1 MNGAKVE
8 PVRKIVS
15 VKLVLNEGVSV
26 EDFKRLKEN
35 EGTGADLKYLL
46 DWDFHPDS
54 LERKIVSFG
63 EYGEVDDGDADWVVE
78 ELDKVCECRIGRI
91 AEESDGGCSLE
102 LVLVDRI
109 ATRAKQRA
117 SDGAVLS
124 DDGLELRSV
133 PCDIV
138 EFKFPASVKKI
149 ADYAFHESKELATIE
164 IPGHVET
171 IGMLA
176 FGRCAKLKKVV
187 IQSGCKHIGRAAFA
201 DCEELREVLLPD
213 TVKEIEPLAF
223 SGDKK
228 LVKVRMPG
236 NLSEF
241 GFGVFEGCPALLNKM
256 VVSGD
261 GT

>member
-1 MNGAKVE
+1 MNNKVE
-8 PVRKIVS
+8 PVKKTVS

-26 EDFKRLKEN
+26 EDFKAFSES
-35 EGTGADLKYLL
+35 EGAGADLKYLL
-46 DWDFHPDS
+46 DWDFHLDS

-63 EYGEVDDGDADWVVE
+63 EYGEVNDGDADWVAE

-102 LVLVDRI
+102 LILVDRA

-117 SDGAVLS
+117 SDGIVLS

-138 EFKFPASVKKI
+138 EFNFPASVKKI

-176 FGRCAKLKKVV
+176 FGRCAKLKKVAL
-187 IQSGCKHIGRAAFA
+187 RA
-201 DCEELREVLLPD
+201 
-213 TVKEIEPLAF
+213 
-223 SGDKK
+223 
-228 LVKVRMPG
+228 
-236 NLSEF
+236 
-241 GFGVFEGCPALLNKM
+241 
-256 VVSGD
+256 
-261 GT
+261 